1 MEHLDFIF
9 FIELNFLLNF
19 MISASFQQLKKKKK
33 KFRGFST
40 HFVEFQVLMSPTFNR
55 SDEIFR

>member
-33 KFRGFST
+33 SLEVFLLTLWNSKY
-40 HFVEFQVLMSPTFNR
+40 
-55 SDEIFR
+55 